1 VIIHIPHASTE
12 IPVEVLPQFVRSRED
27 LQAEILRSTDW
38 LTDELFSETGG
49 VTIRYPVSRLVADPE
64 RFSDDQDE
72 PMAGVGR
79 GAVYFNCTDGSPLRR
94 TLSPT
99 ERRAL
104 LDQFYHPHHQRL
116 AEATS
121 LELATRRSALIV
133 DAHSFP
139 AQPWR
144 IEPDR
149 DPDRPDFCLGT
160 DPFHTPSGL
169 VTAAERVLRDAGFS
183 VAINRPY
190 AGTMI
195 PGREYRRNPYVTG
208 IMVELNRRIYLDEDR
223 GRKNATFGC
232 VKACVHTLCRTLWAW
247 HASWVPPSSSR
258 G

>member
-1 VIIHIPHASTE
+1 MIIHIPHASIE
-12 IPVEVLPQFVRSRED
+12 IPAEVLPQFVCSPED

-38 LTDELFSETGG
+38 LTDELFSETSG

-72 PMAGVGR
+72 PMAEVGR
-79 GAVYFNCTDGSPLRR
+79 GAIYFNCTDGSPLRR
-94 TLSPT
+94 TLSPA

-121 LELATRRSALIV
+121 RELATRGSALV
-133 DAHSFP
+133 LDAHSFP
-139 AQPWR
+139 VEPWQ

-160 DPFHTPSGL
+160 DPFHTPPSL
-169 VTAAERVLRDAGFS
+169 VNAAERVLRDAGFS

-195 PGREYRRNPYVTG
+195 PGQEYRRNPLVVG
-208 IMVELNRRIYLDEDR
+208 IMIELNRKIYLDER
-223 GRKNATFGC
+223 SGRKSAAFGRAQ
-232 VKACVHTLCRTLWAW
+232 ACVQTLCRTLLAW
-247 HASWVPPSSSR
+247 HDSWVPSSANR
-258 G
+258 C